1 MFWNKKKR
9 GIKDK
14 FSPQLKIFLNIAN
27 LQNMGLYLSASA
39 GAYDTQKNIHQKLL
53 TYMYYD
59 ILASALVGTSS
70 QEEKDCV
77 GLLRDTALS
86 YLDEKEIP
94 QFRTYHADNIK
105 DVSKLDTAPL
115 EVLQLLDL
123 HDVFTKKAASEIGDL
138 SVKFLVALQQKD
150 LDPVG
155 FQLKDLV
162 EDEIFF
168 HLFNRERTNKAEK
181 NNKSENTFKS
191 KSDQITG
198 PWGKVVAKEENAP
211 PNMRESLLEQIIEN
225 QIEHITERVK
235 LLDEGELIRLQVI
248 VFYYCSFLIPAF
260 LQIKDL
266 ETVQVRALAYSERL
280 TGMPSI
286 TIASFE
292 SYIRENPV
300 FSHTANQLLSEEV
313 KRILEDDFT
322 ASDVPTHLLNIINQ
336 LISAKCDKLFITC
349 PDCGTAEDTA
359 DINIKETSQIYA
371 NDDFYQNENGLQIYS
386 FLCFQCNRVTDFAPD
401 ANNDSGLAESGI
413 EYFKT
418 RLLNPDLL
426 LAFHKN
432 AKKHSNEIAIKKI
445 EKLLHK

>member
-27 LQNMGLYLSASA
+27 LQNMGLYLSARA

-138 SVKFLVALQQKD
+138 SVKFLDALQQKD

-155 FQLKDLV
+155 FQLKDC
-162 EDEIFF
+162 
-168 HLFNRERTNKAEK
+168 H
-181 NNKSENTFKS
+181 
-191 KSDQITG
+191 
-198 PWGKVVAKEENAP
+198 
-211 PNMRESLLEQIIEN
+211 
-225 QIEHITERVK
+225 
-235 LLDEGELIRLQVI
+235 
-248 VFYYCSFLIPAF
+248 
-260 LQIKDL
+260 
-266 ETVQVRALAYSERL
+266 
-280 TGMPSI
+280 
-286 TIASFE
+286 
-292 SYIRENPV
+292 
-300 FSHTANQLLSEEV
+300 
-313 KRILEDDFT
+313 
-322 ASDVPTHLLNIINQ
+322 
-336 LISAKCDKLFITC
+336 
-349 PDCGTAEDTA
+349 
-359 DINIKETSQIYA
+359 
-371 NDDFYQNENGLQIYS
+371 
-386 FLCFQCNRVTDFAPD
+386 
-401 ANNDSGLAESGI
+401 
-413 EYFKT
+413 
-418 RLLNPDLL
+418 
-426 LAFHKN
+426 
-432 AKKHSNEIAIKKI
+432 
-445 EKLLHK
+445 